1 MDLWEKKK
9 SELLTMCREDKE
21 RYKGFSLF
29 KTKEE
34 LINFIVSKQDHTID
48 ELSDIGESLESM
60 FQEQLSSFELNNEL
74 FRARPLEEELD
85 KKILEVTQFLNAD
98 DSVAFEKNDDEE
110 NGMMYSLYKHKYF
123 KKHKNMGEKGEMIL
137 FHGTDEKNMRD
148 ILDDDFSLTVGST
161 HGQRHGKGIYFTNW
175 IDKALHYSE
184 KMGKKKYVI
193 VCLVHVGNI
202 MVGMGDTGI
211 HPKMPGSNH
220 TFDTSVDNLESP
232 IQFVKKCNCSYNI
245 IGVLKFDMK
254 ERVNRFLSGGA
265 SGPPV
270 YHDVGTKVEI
280 IGDIVNSRAP
290 VVGKG
295 VITGIVHQGTTYR
308 KSIYTVVIGP
318 QSSGSTITVPGYKL
332 RKITNAPTT
341 HKLKVTNDTDE
352 DIKIYWI
359 PKTINIYDPLLDIR
373 QHGKLMGSISKGLTS
388 SYRTYKGD
396 KFMCANSVGYIRII
410 EINSLDELITI
421 H

>member
-9 SELLTMCREDKE
+9 SELLIMCREDKE

-34 LINFIVSKQDHTID
+34 LINFIVSKNSSTEVEGSQ
-48 ELSDIGESLESM
+48 ESSDIGESLEFV
-60 FQEQLSSFELNNEL
+60 FQEPLRAFGLNNEL

-85 KKILEVTQFLNAD
+85 KKILEVNQSLNGMC
-98 DSVAFEKNDDEE
+98 DSVTFEKNDDEE
-110 NGMMYSLYKHKYF
+110 CGIMYRLYKHKYF

-137 FHGTDEKNMRD
+137 FHGTDEKNVRD
-148 ILDDDFSLTVGST
+148 ILDDDFSLTVSST
-161 HGQRHGKGIYFTNW
+161 HGQRHGKGIYFTNC

-193 VCLVHVGNI
+193 VSLVHVGNI

-232 IQFVKKCNCSYNI
+232 IQFVKKCNGSYNI

-254 ERVNRFLSGGA
+254 ERVNRYPMGGA
-265 SGPPV
+265 SGPPPL
-270 YHDVGTKVEI
+270 YPIGTKVEI
-280 IGDIVNSRAP
+280 IGANVQH
-290 VVGKG
+290 GKTG
-295 VITGIVHQGTTYR
+295 VITSIVHQGKTSR
-308 KSIYTVVIGP
+308 DNIYTVLIDAT
-318 QSSGSTITVPGYKL
+318 STITVPGYKL

-410 EINSLDELITI
+410 EINSLDERITI